1 MPPASLRFD
10 SPYDPEAHYS
20 TKRQTHWVGYKVH
33 ITESCDPGQP
43 HLITHVETTI
53 APQADANMTE
63 PIHEALAAKALL
75 PEIHLVDAGYVDA
88 QQIVES
94 QTKHDLKLIGPVRP
108 DVSWQTKA
116 NAGYARQDFQIDW
129 VAQTVTCPQGV
140 PSVKWSASVDDQK
153 NEEIRV
159 CFPRQRCR
167 LCTTR
172 SQCTRSATEPRV
184 FTLPSQASYE
194 ALQKARQLQETEA
207 WQEQYN
213 ERAGIEGTISQAVR
227 GFGLRECRY
236 IGFAKTHLQH
246 ILTATAINLV
256 RLDDWVTGKKSA
268 QTRISRFA
276 ALRPV
281 AV

>member
-1 MPPASLRFD
+1 M
-10 SPYDPEAHYS
+10 
-20 TKRQTHWVGYKVH
+20 
-33 ITESCDPGQP
+33 
-43 HLITHVETTI
+43 
-53 APQADANMTE
+53 
-63 PIHEALAAKALL
+63 
-75 PEIHLVDAGYVDA
+75 
-88 QQIVES
+88 
-94 QTKHDLKLIGPVRP
+94 
-108 DVSWQTKA
+108 
-116 NAGYARQDFQIDW
+116 
-129 VAQTVTCPQGV
+129 
-140 PSVKWSASVDDQK
+140 
-153 NEEIRV
+153 
-159 CFPRQRCR
+159 
-167 LCTTR
+167 
-172 SQCTRSATEPRV
+172 
-184 FTLPSQASYE
+184 PSQASYE